1 VKFLAAKDRAVT
13 PPWDDDRM
21 TSLTISCDDCTMRS
35 TSACDECV
43 VTFLC
48 DREPNDAVI
57 IDVAEA
63 RVVRML
69 GRAGLTP
76 PLRHQRRPA
85 AADRLPLAGT
95 AS

>member
-1 VKFLAAKDRAVT
+1 VIFSRRTVKAVT
-13 PPWDDDRM
+13 PPWDDDGM
-21 TSLTISCDDCTMRS
+21 TSLTISCDDCTMRA
-35 TSACDECV
+35 TPACDECV

-48 DREPNDAVI
+48 DREPDDAVI

-76 PLRHQRRPA
+76 PLRHQRRRADVAPWAGA
-85 AADRLPLAGT
+85 A
-95 AS
+95 S